1 MIKEGPRDVIV
12 IEAKNTRN
20 YCRINQRD
28 RLDTEWTGRGMP
40 PDTLVEPLYAA
51 LEAPLKRY
59 ATRLTHDYDQAE
71 DLVQEAFIQAAAHL
85 DLLGQLNG
93 YQQRAWFYQV
103 VKNRFI
109 DQVRAFKRRQVLLQ
123 ELADMENN
131 AAPAMGYAGE
141 INLFEHV
148 PSRFKGVLVARYVL
162 GLTSEE
168 IAQEQHVPAATIRSR
183 IRLAI
188 QWLRTHPEEW
198 N

>member
-1 MIKEGPRDVIV
+1 
-12 IEAKNTRN
+12 
-20 YCRINQRD
+20 
-28 RLDTEWTGRGMP
+28 MP

-123 ELADMENN
+123 ELADLENN